1 MDSDKLIFSII
12 GGITILILVFIL
24 GSSFL
29 KQPVEINDVA
39 FISGGSSSDGSFLLD
54 DVSSHRIGPEY
65 PKLILVEFSDYQ
77 CPSCKLYE
85 PIVKSLLEKY
95 PNDLSLV
102 YRHFPLPVH
111 NMAIPAARASEAAA
125 LQGKFWE
132 YSSILFER
140 QPSFSNDELIS
151 YASELGLDMEQFKSD
166 FNSQEVATIV
176 NSDYQTATDL
186 NLPGTPTFF
195 LINGDKVE
203 QLNLQNDGDLESKIA
218 EILGPGISEPAVETS
233 IPE

>member
-29 KQPVEINDVA
+29 KQPHSTND
-39 FISGGSSSDGSFLLD
+39 ISYVLGDSSNRAGAQN
-54 DVSSHRIGPEY
+54 
-65 PKLILVEFSDYQ
+65 PKITLVEFSDYQ
-77 CPSCKLYE
+77 CPSCKVYE

-95 PNDLSLV
+95 PNDLGLV

-132 YSSILFER
+132 YGSTL
-140 QPSFSNDELIS
+140 FSNQPNFSEPELFK
-151 YASELGLDMEQFKSD
+151 YASDLGLDLEKFAND
-166 FNSQEVATIV
+166 FNSKEVADAV
-176 NSDYQTATDL
+176 NVDYQTATDL
-186 NLPGTPTFF
+186 NLPGTPSFF
-195 LINGDKVE
+195 LVNGDKVE
-203 QLNLQNDGDLESKIA
+203 QLFLQKDGDLESKIA
-218 EILGPGISEPAVETS
+218 EILGPGVSAPAVETS
-233 IPE
+233 IPQ

>member
-29 KQPVEINDVA
+29 KQPHSTNDLSYVLGDA
-39 FISGGSSSDGSFLLD
+39 SNRAGAQT
-54 DVSSHRIGPEY
+54 
-65 PKLILVEFSDYQ
+65 PKLTLIEFSDYQ

-95 PNDLSLV
+95 PNDLGLV

-132 YSSILFER
+132 YSAILFSNQSKFSE
-140 QPSFSNDELIS
+140 PELFKYASDLGLDLEKFSND
-151 YASELGLDMEQFKSD
+151 FKGK
-166 FNSQEVATIV
+166 EVADAV
-176 NSDYQTATDL
+176 NVDYQAATDL

-195 LINGDKVE
+195 LVNGDKVE
-203 QLNLQNDGDLESKIA
+203 QLNLQNEGDLESKIA
-218 EILGPGISEPAVETS
+218 EILGSAVSVPAVETS